1 LPVEFFRANG
11 QNSSARGIRF
21 NTGNNMRLRDHP
33 LILCSWPPVW
43 WASADLQKKQLCGE
57 IGILKAVQP
66 YDIQPA
72 DRFYLLIEHEESEY
86 LGILVIEDYA
96 LCQQVFVLIARHCG
110 RTIGEVGDIDL
121 SHTL

>member
-1 LPVEFFRANG
+1 
-11 QNSSARGIRF
+11 
-21 NTGNNMRLRDHP
+21 MKLREHP
-33 LILCSWPPVW
+33 LISHGWPPLW
-43 WASADLQKKQLCGE
+43 WARADQEKKQLRGE
-57 IGILKAVQP
+57 VGILKAVQP

-96 LCQQVFVLIARHCG
+96 LSQQVFNLIAKHCG